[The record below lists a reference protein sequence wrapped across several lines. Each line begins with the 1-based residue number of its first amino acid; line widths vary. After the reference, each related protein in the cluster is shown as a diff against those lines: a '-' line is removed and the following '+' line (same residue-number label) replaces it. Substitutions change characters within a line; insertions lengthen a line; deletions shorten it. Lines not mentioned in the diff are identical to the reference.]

1 MLTENKDKEDY
12 KFTLY
17 PRIGIDFE
25 STYKDL
31 GVSILFIIRQ
41 LSLDMN
47 TMVVYY
53 WQLIVEVLQVLML
66 QIEVMINCIL

>member
-31 GVSILFIIRQ
+31 GVSILFINRQ
-41 LSLDMN
+41 LLLDMN
-47 TMVVYY
+47 TMVAYY
-53 WQLIVEVLQVLML
+53 
-66 QIEVMINCIL
+66 